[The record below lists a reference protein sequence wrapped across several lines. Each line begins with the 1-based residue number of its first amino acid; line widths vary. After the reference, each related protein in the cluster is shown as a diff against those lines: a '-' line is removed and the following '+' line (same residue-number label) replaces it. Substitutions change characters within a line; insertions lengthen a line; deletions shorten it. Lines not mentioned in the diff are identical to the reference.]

1 MDQNKDNENNKKV
14 SPSIILQT
22 IDHDMGEEPNN
33 LEDLSGDLR
42 INSYNR
48 GREKNFSRQQIVS
61 SKSYKIY
68 NMERKSNNG
77 YPEQ

>member
-1 MDQNKDNENNKKV
+1 
-14 SPSIILQT
+14 
-22 IDHDMGEEPNN
+22 MGEEPNN

-77 YPEQ
+77 YPE